1 MSVTPIESTST
12 APGVPAPADRQRM
25 RRWTVAYGL
34 YTLATNLAFN
44 RAVWVIFLATRGYNP
59 FAIGLFEMCFHIGK
73 FVAEVP
79 TGAFADLVGRRTALI
94 VSCVLGALAE
104 LMFVVPTAPVL
115 VASFALSGVAFAFRG
130 GADSALLWT
139 LAAKSGDPDQAGR
152 YSRLYSRMFL
162 LMLAGETVGTASGGA
177 LASVALV
184 LPFICAAAAIALGIA
199 PLLLLPEQRVARSER
214 PRMAVH
220 VAAGMRAAWRDPV
233 LLGLLLVSGLT
244 ASVWTTIGFYTQLY
258 FNALGFSLAAIGLIF
273 AVSIFPD
280 ALATA
285 SAPRLLGRLPGRII
299 LPGAIGMEAMG
310 ILLMSTEQ
318 RALGLVGFLVF
329 FHAADALL
337 APSISRYLN
346 QRSPEEQ
353 RATVLSL
360 DTGLFSA
367 AMIVLFPLFGLGLT
381 HAAYP
386 VLYRWTVVALAGGCV
401 AIYGFARLLGRL
413 RRGA

>member
-1 MSVTPIESTST
+1 MSITPLESAST
-12 APGVPAPADRQRM
+12 AAIVPASRQSL
-25 RRWTVAYGL
+25 RRWSVAYGL
-34 YTLATNLAFN
+34 YTLATNLAFT
-44 RAVWVIFLATRGYNP
+44 RAVWVIFLAMRGYNP

-79 TGAFADLVGRRTALI
+79 TGAFADLMGRRAALI
-94 VSCVLGALAE
+94 VSCVIGTFADLLFIA
-104 LMFVVPTAPVL
+104 PIAPVL
-115 VASFALSGVAFAFRG
+115 VASFALSGVAYAFRG

-152 YSRLYSRMFL
+152 YSRLFSRMFL
-162 LMLAGETVGTASGGA
+162 VMLFGEMVGTASGGA
-177 LASVALV
+177 LASVALL
-184 LPFICAAAAIALGIA
+184 LPFLCAAAAVALGIP
-199 PLLLLPEQRVARSER
+199 PLLLLPEQRIERGER

-220 VAAGMRAAWRDPV
+220 VAAGLRAAWRDPI

-273 AVSIFPD
+273 AVSIAPD
-280 ALATA
+280 ALTTA
-285 SAPRLLGRLPGRII
+285 LAPRLLGRLPARVI
-299 LPGAIGMEAMG
+299 LPSAIGMEALG
-310 ILLMSTEQ
+310 ILMMSTEQ

-329 FHAADALL
+329 FHAADALI
-337 APSISRYLN
+337 APAISRYLN

-381 HAAYP
+381 HTAYS
-386 VLYRWTVVALAGGCV
+386 VVYRWTVLALAGGC
-401 AIYGFARLLGRL
+401 AMIYALARLLARI
-413 RRGA
+413 RR

>member
-1 MSVTPIESTST
+1 MSVTPSEPAST
-12 APGVPAPADRQRM
+12 ASSVSAPADRRHM
-25 RRWTVAYGL
+25 RRWTLAFGF
-34 YTLATNLAFN
+34 YTLAVNLAFN
-44 RAVWVIFLATRGYNP
+44 RAVWVIFLAMRGYNP

-73 FVAEVP
+73 FIAEVP
-79 TGAFADLVGRRTALI
+79 TGAFADLVGRRSALI
-94 VSCVLGALAE
+94 VSCILGAISE

-139 LAAKSGDPDQAGR
+139 LAAKSGDRDQAGR

-177 LASVALV
+177 LASVTLV
-184 LPFICAAAAIALGIA
+184 LPFVCAAAAIALGIV
-199 PLLLLPEQRVARSER
+199 PLLLLPEQRIERSQR

-273 AVSIFPD
+273 AVSIIPD

-285 SAPRLLGRLPGRII
+285 SAPRLLSRLPARVI
-299 LPGAIGMEAMG
+299 LPCAIGLEALG
-310 ILLMSTEQ
+310 ILMMSTEQ
-318 RALGLVGFLVF
+318 RTLGLVGFLVF
-329 FHAADALL
+329 FHAADALISP
-337 APSISRYLN
+337 AISRYLN

-381 HAAYP
+381 HTAYA
-386 VLYRWTVVALAGGCV
+386 VAYRGTVVALVAGCA
-401 AIYGFARLLGRL
+401 AIYSFSRLLSRM
-413 RRGA
+413 RRAT